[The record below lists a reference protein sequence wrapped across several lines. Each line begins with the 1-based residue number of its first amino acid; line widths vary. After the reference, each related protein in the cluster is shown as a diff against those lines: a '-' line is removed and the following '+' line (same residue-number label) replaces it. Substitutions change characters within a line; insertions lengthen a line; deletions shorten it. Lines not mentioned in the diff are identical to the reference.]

1 MRFRKLSAVSGAT
14 ALGLSVLLALSA
26 CAGSS
31 PSGTDEGGDPA
42 TGPAPATAE
51 QLVGTWVT
59 GETYDSPELPFLTFA
74 ADGSWM
80 GSDGCN
86 GNSGEWS
93 IASDGGLTTSA
104 GLSTLMACSGA
115 PLPKSLT
122 KASKALID
130 DGSLLL
136 TDGDGATIVT
146 LVPSDDPA
154 ADATEGAGAG
164 SGTGEAGDDA
174 GTAVGGAAGT
184 WRAEAPAGVD
194 VHLTLAAD
202 GSVSGSDGCNTLTGS
217 WTEADG
223 VVTFGGLASTRKAC
237 EGVDTWL
244 SRANAL
250 SFDGSSATVVDA
262 AGAQIGTLRHEG

>member
-26 CAGSS
+26 CAGGSS
-31 PSGTDEGGDPA
+31 SGTDAEDDPA
-42 TGPAPATAE
+42 TGPVPATAE

-59 GETYDSPELPFLTFA
+59 GESYDSPELPFLTFA
-74 ADGSWM
+74 ADGSWN

-93 IASDGGLTTSA
+93 ISSDGGLTTSA

-146 LVPSDDPA
+146 LVPSDDST
-154 ADATEGAGAG
+154 ADATEGAA
-164 SGTGEAGDDA
+164 AGDDA
-174 GTAVGGAAGT
+174 GAVVGGAAGT
-184 WRAEAPAGVD
+184 WRAETPAGVD

-223 VVTFGGLASTRKAC
+223 VVTFGGLASTKKAC

-262 AGAQIGTLRHEG
+262 AGAQIGTLRLEG

>member
-1 MRFRKLSAVSGAT
+1 MRFRTLSAVSGAA
-14 ALGLSVLLALSA
+14 ALGLSVLLTLSA

-31 PSGTDEGGDPA
+31 SSTGADASDDPA
-42 TGPAPATAE
+42 AGPVPATAE

-59 GETYDSPELPFLTFA
+59 GESYDSPELPFLAFA
-74 ADGSWM
+74 ADGSWS

-93 IASDGGLTTSA
+93 ISSDGALTTSA

-122 KASKALID
+122 KASKALLD

-136 TDGDGATIVT
+136 TDSDGATIVT
-146 LVPSDDPA
+146 LVPSDEPA
-154 ADATEGAGAG
+154 GDAAAGEPSADASA
-164 SGTGEAGDDA
+164 EAA
-174 GTAVGGAAGT
+174 TGGAAGT

-194 VHLTLAAD
+194 VHLTLESD
-202 GSVSGSDGCNTLTGS
+202 GTVQGSDGCNTLTGS

-223 VVTFGGLASTRKAC
+223 VVTLGGLASTRKAC

-250 SFDGSSATVVDA
+250 SLDGSSLATVVDA
-262 AGAQIGTLRHEG
+262 AGAPIGTLRLDG